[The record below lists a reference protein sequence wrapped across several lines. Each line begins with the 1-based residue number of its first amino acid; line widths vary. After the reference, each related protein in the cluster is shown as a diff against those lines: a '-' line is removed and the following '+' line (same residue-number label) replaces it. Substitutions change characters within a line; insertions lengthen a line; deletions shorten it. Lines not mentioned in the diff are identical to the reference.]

1 MPSSSAATTALTVLT
16 ILSSIALRLSP
27 LPDYYWVHRHKT
39 TGEVALLPVVALF
52 VNSGAVGL
60 YAYMIG
66 NFVPLLATNAFGVC
80 MALLFI
86 GVFFLH
92 TSDRVYVYKLCGV
105 GLASF
110 TLVLL
115 YMILADTGAT
125 HQSRSQAGTTLGW
138 ITMLTSVAQFGSPLA
153 TVKRVVETKSSA
165 SLPFAMCLMNVINGS
180 LWVAYSSVDWNAFVL
195 APNIFSVALG
205 IAQVTLWVIYQPSR
219 SDKMVKTS
227 AGLLSANEEGGGSV
241 VIEMSR
247 SQSNT
252 LERIPS
258 CVSTGSSAFV
268 ELTSPST
275 PWNAIATSH

>member
-1 MPSSSAATTALTVLT
+1 MSSASTAKTALTVLT

-27 LPDYYWVHRHKT
+27 LPDYYWVHKHKT

-60 YAYMIG
+60 YAYMID

-86 GVFFLH
+86 GIFYLH
-92 TSDRVYVYKLCGV
+92 TTDRAYVYRLCGA
-105 GLASF
+105 GLAAF
-110 TLVLL
+110 AVVLL
-115 YMILADTGAT
+115 YTILADTGVT
-125 HQSRSQAGTTLGW
+125 HQSKSQAGTVLGW
-138 ITMLTSVAQFGSPLA
+138 VTMVTSVAQFGSPLA

-165 SLPFAMCLMNVINGS
+165 SLPFTMCLMNVINGG

-205 IAQVTLWVIYQPSR
+205 ITQVALWGAYRPSKT
-219 SDKMVKTS
+219 DKMAKNS
-227 AGLLSANEEGGGSV
+227 AGLLSEDTHVGGSV

-247 SQSNT
+247 SQRNT

-258 CVSTGSSAFV
+258 CVSTGSGAFV
-268 ELTSPST
+268 ELASPSR
-275 PWNAIATSH
+275 PWNVATTTH

>member
-1 MPSSSAATTALTVLT
+1 MSSTSAATTALTVLT

-27 LPDYYWVHRHKT
+27 LPDYYWIHRHKT

-60 YAYMIG
+60 YAYMID
-66 NFVPLLATNAFGVC
+66 NFVPLLATNALGVC

-86 GVFFLH
+86 GVFYLH
-92 TSDRVYVYKLCGV
+92 TTDRAYVYKLCGA

-110 TLVLL
+110 MLVLL
-115 YMILADTGAT
+115 YTILADTGVT

-138 ITMLTSVAQFGSPLA
+138 VTMATSVAQFGSPLA

-195 APNIFSVALG
+195 APNVFSVALG
-205 IAQVTLWVIYQPSR
+205 IAQVTLWVVYRPSK
-219 SDKMVKTS
+219 SEKMAKTS
-227 AGLLSANEEGGGSV
+227 AGLLSADTQGDSV

-247 SQSNT
+247 SQRNT

-258 CVSTGSSAFV
+258 GVSVSSSAFV
-268 ELTSPST
+268 ELASPST
-275 PWNAIATSH
+275 PWNATATSH